1 MFPGA
6 SAGVDPPVELCD
18 RAIGHGLARPT
29 SVWLYFGYTWEVYAV
44 ITKVQKWGNSQGLR
58 LSKDL
63 LADVAIEI
71 GDSVD
76 VSVRDGALV
85 VTPVRRVR
93 GGLDLELL
101 VREIPADYEPS
112 ELDWGTPT
120 GREVW

>member
-1 MFPGA
+1 M
-6 SAGVDPPVELCD
+6 SVEQRDCEL
-18 RAIGHGLARPT
+18 GYGLARPT
-29 SVWLYFGYTWEVYAV
+29 LARLYSGYTWEVFSV

-63 LADVAIEI
+63 LADVDIEI

-76 VSVRDGALV
+76 VSVRDGSLM

-93 GGLDLELL
+93 GGLDLEML
-101 VREIPADYEPS
+101 VREIPADYEPV
-112 ELDWGTPT
+112 EVDWGPPV